1 MLRGSVRCSKRS
13 RIATAS
19 WSAPKADP
27 EAFRQ
32 NGLFHCLERVYP
44 SARAS
49 LASERSAARLA
60 HRSGG
65 PGVGSSNL
73 PAPTTF
79 PIGFPRFPS
88 AAATAVG
95 YEIGTKGHQSSRTGT
110 NSPEIFPNDVHATFD
125 HSPKRA
131 DAVQIAGFSSDHHQV
146 LATAE

>member
-1 MLRGSVRCSKRS
+1 MPRGSIRCSKRS

-65 PGVGSSNL
+65 AKQIVFLLLSCSTQSHVFPFFWYPLSN
-73 PAPTTF
+73 
-79 PIGFPRFPS
+79 G
-88 AAATAVG
+88 
-95 YEIGTKGHQSSRTGT
+95 
-110 NSPEIFPNDVHATFD
+110 
-125 HSPKRA
+125 
-131 DAVQIAGFSSDHHQV
+131 
-146 LATAE
+146 AELRH

>member
-1 MLRGSVRCSKRS
+1 MPRGSVRCSKRS

-32 NGLFHCLERVYP
+32 NGLFHWLERVYP

-65 PGVGSSNL
+65 AMVMVFGHLFPSSLSSIFANFRLRGATALNSISRLFAAVRYQRGYQLGALIEEFQRDLFNQKGVGDL
-73 PAPTTF
+73 
-79 PIGFPRFPS
+79 
-88 AAATAVG
+88 
-95 YEIGTKGHQSSRTGT
+95 KSSRDWLEPCE
-110 NSPEIFPNDVHATFD
+110 NI
-125 HSPKRA
+125 
-131 DAVQIAGFSSDHHQV
+131 
-146 LATAE
+146 

>member
-1 MLRGSVRCSKRS
+1 MPRGSVRCSKRS

-32 NGLFHCLERVYP
+32 NDLFHCFERVYP

-73 PAPTTF
+73 PAPTIFSNDLRVSGKGNKTRIA
-79 PIGFPRFPS
+79 PELHP
-88 AAATAVG
+88 AVLFLFRQKEWVCEG
-95 YEIGTKGHQSSRTGT
+95 L
-110 NSPEIFPNDVHATFD
+110 PNLDF
-125 HSPKRA
+125 
-131 DAVQIAGFSSDHHQV
+131 
-146 LATAE
+146 E

>member
-1 MLRGSVRCSKRS
+1 MPRGSVRCSKRS

-32 NGLFHCLERVYP
+32 NGLFHWLERVYP

-65 PGVGSSNL
+65 ARQYVNPMLLRSIGYDAVGRFSGLRCGGTHISQKLGHQFGHQLLGVGLSPSPQEKLTAADRNAKSS
-73 PAPTTF
+73 PT
-79 PIGFPRFPS
+79 
-88 AAATAVG
+88 
-95 YEIGTKGHQSSRTGT
+95 
-110 NSPEIFPNDVHATFD
+110 
-125 HSPKRA
+125 
-131 DAVQIAGFSSDHHQV
+131 
-146 LATAE
+146 